1 VSDYELR
8 ESGRAEEAAIRA
20 LLAESFPDNPKTRQ
34 DVMDWQYWDNPFGE
48 TASWVWAEGDELVGH
63 YANYPVPCLL
73 DGRPSL
79 AGLAVDAAM
88 SPKLQ
93 GKRMFKPLS
102 EALYADSVNKGMD
115 VSLAYPSNPIA
126 VKGIRSAGW
135 LEVTRLRT
143 LVLAVDE
150 SFVTDRFKV
159 PAPVARLGLRVAFGP
174 GSGPRGQEV
183 GGPPE
188 GLDELWSTWVAR
200 GRIRNGIVRS
210 AAWWDWRY
218 ARSPLGPYRYFEVRA
233 GSSLLAAA
241 VVLVHEDFGG
251 RFAYLLE
258 FLAEDRDAGRA
269 LLRSVVASVS
279 DVAGLATVAVQ
290 GGHLHRV
297 ARASGMRVLPQ
308 RLEPK
313 GLWFGFVD
321 NGGRGWSRLTSAPW
335 AIQWGDLDHL

>member
-1 VSDYELR
+1 VSDAVLR
-8 ESGRAEEAAIRA
+8 EATRDDDEGIRA
-20 LLAESFPDNPKTRQ
+20 CLAESFPDNPKARA
-34 DVMDWQYWDNPFGE
+34 DVLAWQYWDNPFGE
-48 TASWVWAEGDELVGH
+48 TASWVWDDGGEIVGH
-63 YANYPVPCLL
+63 YANYPAPCLL

-93 GKRMFKPLS
+93 GKRMFRPLA
-102 EALYADSVNKGMD
+102 EALYEGSADKGMA

-126 VKGIRSAGW
+126 VKGIVSAGW
-135 LEVTRLRT
+135 LEVARLRT
-143 LVLAVDE
+143 LVLATDE
-150 SFVTDRFKV
+150 TFVASRFKV
-159 PAPVARLGLRVAFGP
+159 PAPVVRAGLRVAFGP
-174 GSGPRGQEV
+174 GQGPSGAEV

-188 GLDELWSTWVAR
+188 GLDDLWATWAAT
-200 GRIRNGIVRS
+200 GRIRNGIVRA

-218 ARSPLGPYRYFEVRA
+218 ARSPMGPYRYFEVRA

-241 VVLVHEDFGG
+241 VVVVHEDFGG

-258 FLAEDRDAGRA
+258 LLAEDRDAGRA
-269 LLRSVVASVS
+269 LLRTIVRWV
-279 DVAGLATVAVQ
+279 DGVAGLAAVAVQ
-290 GGHLHRV
+290 GSHLHRI
-297 ARASGMRVLPQ
+297 ARASGMRTLPR

-321 NGGRGWSRLTSAPW
+321 NGARGWSRLRTAPW